1 MMTNFIN
8 RKGVEINT
16 LKDAKKLLVTLIFS
30 LCATLL
36 PAQSGSG
43 DFRLVLAGDCNL
55 HQKISIYDDPDYLAF
70 YKRIQTA
77 DAAFLNIESQVQPE
91 LYPAPGPGS
100 HAFRSGGIYL
110 YSPDWI
116 LDEFKWAGFNLFSV
130 ANNHSFDYGE
140 AGLRASVKAIH
151 DRRLVYAGAGEN
163 LALARAPRF
172 LDTQHGRVALIAI
185 SSTLL
190 PGSWAGR
197 QRADLPGR
205 FGINPLRY
213 QTTYTVKP
221 ETLNVLREV
230 SLLGRPAAFRTGT
243 GNDSPTVRLGE
254 AVYQAGDEPSV
265 HTQANRQ
272 DVEELLASIRDARQ
286 QADWVIVTIHAH
298 EGSPYT
304 KSKSADFLEDFAH
317 KAIDEGADVFANHGP
332 MDPRGVELYKGK
344 PIFYGVGNFAFDGH
358 VQPVQ
363 PEERYEQAGLP
374 KNSINS
380 DLWIYSE
387 PDGTDNPIYRPWRQE
402 TRESVVYELIFSP
415 DGKLKQIAL
424 DPISLLWAK
433 GPDAEKKPETRAFH
447 TRAGIPGPASPEVAK
462 RVFERI
468 TKQSATLGTKVT
480 VSNGRGFIT
489 LE

>member
-1 MMTNFIN
+1 MKNFIFSK
-8 RKGVEINT
+8 KGADLSAV
-16 LKDAKKLLVTLIFS
+16 KDARTLLVTVCFA
-30 LCATLL
+30 LCV
-36 PAQSGSG
+36 PSVWAQSASG
-43 DFRLVLAGDCNL
+43 DFRFVLAGDCNL

-77 DAAFLNIESQVQPE
+77 DAAFLNIESQVNPD
-91 LYPAPGPGS
+91 LYHLSGS
-100 HAFRSGGIYL
+100 QAFRSGGIYL
-110 YSPDWI
+110 YSPAWI
-116 LDEFKWAGFNLFSV
+116 LNEFKWAGFNLFSV

-140 AGLRASVKAIH
+140 HGLRTSVKAIQEAG
-151 DRRLVYAGAGEN
+151 LVYAGAGEN

-172 LDTQHGRVALIAI
+172 LDTKHGRVALIAI

-190 PGSWAGR
+190 PGSWAGP
-197 QRADLPGR
+197 QREDIPGR

-213 QTTYTVKP
+213 QTIYTVKP
-221 ETLNVLREV
+221 ETLAVLREV
-230 SLLGRPAAFRTGT
+230 ASIGRPAGRG
-243 GNDSPTVRLGE
+243 GNESGKVRFGE
-254 AVYQAGDEPSV
+254 ATYQAGDEVSV
-265 HTQANRQ
+265 KTEGNQA
-272 DVEELLASIRDARQ
+272 DIDALLSTIRDART
-286 QADWVIVTIHAH
+286 QADFVIVTIHAH
-298 EGSPYT
+298 EGSPFT
-304 KSKSADFLEDFAH
+304 KSKSADFIEDFAH

-374 KNSINS
+374 KNSHTY
-380 DLWIYSE
+380 DLWKTSE
-387 PDGTDNPIYRPWRQE
+387 PDGVDNPIYRPWRQE
-402 TRESVVYELIFSP
+402 SRESVVYELIFSS

-468 TKQSATLGTKVT
+468 TKQSEALGTKVT
-480 VSNGRGFIT
+480 VSNGRGFIKV
-489 LE
+489 E

>member
-1 MMTNFIN
+1 MKKYFI
-8 RKGVEINT
+8 
-16 LKDAKKLLVTLIFS
+16 TLILS

-36 PAQSGSG
+36 PAQPWSG

-55 HQKISIYDDPDYLAF
+55 HQKLSIYDDPEFLAF
-70 YKRIQTA
+70 FKRIQTA
-77 DAAFLNIESQVQPE
+77 DAAFLNIESQVRPE

-151 DRRLVYAGAGEN
+151 ERGLVYAGAGEN
-163 LALARAPRF
+163 LALARAPKF
-172 LDTQHGRVALIAI
+172 LDTKHGRVALIAI

-213 QTTYTVKP
+213 RTTYTVKP
-221 ETLNVLREV
+221 ETLKVLREV
-230 SLLGRPAAFRTGT
+230 AALGRPSFSSSKASE
-243 GNDSPTVRLGE
+243 NSPVRLGE
-254 AVYQAGDEPSV
+254 AIYKAGDTPGIQTEGEQS
-265 HTQANRQ
+265 
-272 DVEELLASIRDARQ
+272 DVDELLGSIRDARQ

-304 KSKSADFLEDFAH
+304 VSKSAQFIEDFAH
-317 KAIDEGADVFANHGP
+317 KAIDAGADVFANHGP

-344 PIFYGVGNFAFDGH
+344 PIFYGIGNFAFDGH

-380 DLWIYSE
+380 DLWVYSQ
-387 PDGTDNPIYRPWRQE
+387 PDGADNPIYRPWRQE
-402 TRESVVYELIFSP
+402 SRESVVYELIFSH

-447 TRAGIPGPASPEVAK
+447 TRAGVPGPASPEVAK

-468 TKQSATLGTKVT
+468 TKQSAALGTKVT
-480 VSNGRGFIT
+480 VSNGRGFIQI
-489 LE
+489 EQK